1 MGATRDVALTEL
13 PIRGISINDATTGSA
28 AVTVVAS
35 DSGVIFWNQY
45 ASATTYTLPTAA
57 LGKGKWFWFFNQGA
71 GGMVISDGEVDT
83 IVGLNGAAFDTLT
96 FSTGSAMIG
105 AACLAISDGTYWAV
119 IPFAGGTATF
129 GG

>member
-13 PIRGISINDATTGSA
+13 PIRGISINTADSA
-28 AVTVVAS
+28 ITLVAS

-57 LGKGKWFWFFNQGA
+57 LGKGKWFWFINSGA
-71 GGMVISDGEVDT
+71 GGMVITDGAVDT
-83 IVGLNGAAFDTLT
+83 MVGLNGVAFDTLT

-105 AACLAISDGTYWAV
+105 AAAIAISDGTYWFV
-119 IPFAGGTATF
+119 MPFAGATAVF